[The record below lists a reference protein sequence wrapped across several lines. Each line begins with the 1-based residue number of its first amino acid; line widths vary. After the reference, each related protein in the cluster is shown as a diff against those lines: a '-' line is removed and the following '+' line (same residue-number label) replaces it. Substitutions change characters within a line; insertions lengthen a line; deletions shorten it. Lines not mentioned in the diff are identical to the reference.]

1 MFGEDSELC
10 KGILNLS
17 GNFGLQWVHR
27 LRGEKED
34 TTGEGLGQI
43 RQRWSSRTATC
54 TDTIDRFANT
64 LARK

>member
-1 MFGEDSELC
+1 MLGEEDELC

-27 LRGEKED
+27 LRGEKEN
-34 TTGEGLGQI
+34 TTGEGLRQI
-43 RQRWSSRTATC
+43 GQRWSSRTATC